1 MNSTVES
8 PKSSQVKSAK
18 LELERLQ
25 SQVNVLKLQLATQRQ
40 ELNQVEAGSDRFL
53 AIASQLSEIHAAIN
67 NLQPSIQRAMTPASA
82 KRNRSESGWLRR
94 NAKRGRRSWPRKS
107 NFWMS

>member
-8 PKSSQVKSAK
+8 PKSSQVKNAK

-53 AIASQLSEIHAAIN
+53 AIASQISEIHAAIN
-67 NLQPSIQRAMTPASA
+67 NLGVA
-82 KRNRSESGWLRR
+82 ESGNESVKTADSAL
-94 NAKRGRRSWPRKS
+94 PPKS
-107 NFWMS
+107 PNSGGL